1 MKAEIINIIILL
13 IWCII
18 GHFFPSI
25 VLLFNFII
33 YPIVFILS
41 ETLLKYRLESY
52 PLISFIFILIF
63 INDFL
68 FRLYG
73 GGIHD
78 EVGKALVEISFH
90 LTLLSTIVSMLIIIG
105 IRGNLV
111 RINAIKYIAYII
123 VWVITTLVIYNNLYE
138 TRIWYIPDW

>member
-13 IWCII
+13 IWSII
-18 GHFFPSI
+18 GHFFPEI
-25 VLLFNFII
+25 ALFFNAPL
-33 YPIVFILS
+33 YLIVFSVS
-41 ETLLKYRLESY
+41 EILLKYRLANY

-73 GGIHD
+73 GGTLD
-78 EVGKALVEISFH
+78 DVGKALVEISFH
-90 LTLLSTIVSMLIIIG
+90 LTLLSTIIAVFIIMG

-111 RINAIKYIAYII
+111 GTKAIKYIAYII
-123 VWVITTLVIYNNLYE
+123 VWVITTLVIYNNWYE
-138 TRIWYIPDW
+138 TKIWYIPDW